1 MFQLGDVIL
10 QKQRTTPYT
19 SDSGKVIDCDAHFF
33 NEWGLRVEELP
44 LVLRG
49 SAKEL
54 YKNTWYDEDGDEE
67 YVPDELPMESYEL
80 ELTLGTY
87 NGVEKVIDFIDYL
100 RLGGEFMMYFPDR
113 EFGVRDVRYKNTG
126 TDAFRFNHKARVNG
140 ADTELTLII
149 FKVTVVVNAPTSSV
163 TLCYTYH
170 GDELTYD
177 STNGKWY
184 IESGGSKIYYDPDGA
199 ILK

>member
-1 MFQLGDVIL
+1 MFQLGDVIV
-10 QKQRTTPYT
+10 QKQRTTSYT

-44 LVLRG
+44 LIIR
-49 SAKEL
+49 SDAKEL

-67 YVPDELPMESYEL
+67 YVPDELPLGSYDL

-87 NGVEKVIDFIDYL
+87 KGIDAVVDFIDYL

-113 EFGVRDVRYKNTG
+113 ESGIRDARYKSTS
-126 TDAFRFNHKARVNG
+126 TDAFRFKHKARVNG
-140 ADTELTLII
+140 ADTEQTLII
-149 FKVTVVVNAPTSSV
+149 FKVSVVVNAPTSKV
-163 TLCYTYH
+163 TLCYTYQ
-170 GDELTYD
+170 GSELTYD
-177 STNGKWY
+177 ATNGKWY
-184 IESGGSKIYYDPDGA
+184 LENGGVKTYYEPDGA